1 MSDIYAEFGVNNAV
15 ISSDNIEEHEQ
26 AMLAKPIEVRDG
38 DDRIEAV
45 ESDESTS
52 EEETE
57 GQAQEVELS
66 ESDESDESGDTEGET
81 EGAPFQP
88 VGEPSEELVQSSA
101 RIAEH
106 EGAFTD
112 MVDTAIERGLSAESV
127 ARIQQEY
134 AEDGLTEKSYQEL
147 AAAGYSKNFVDSY
160 LRGQEALVEQYV
172 AGVIAFA
179 GGQQNFDALYTHL
192 QTNSPDSAEA
202 LVAAMENRDL
212 KTVKAIIN
220 LAAGSRSKTFGK
232 PAARSVTKRGIPAA
246 AVAVKTEGFSSSAQ
260 MIKAMSDPRYATD
273 AEYRRSVEQKVA
285 ASSF

>member
-66 ESDESDESGDTEGET
+66 ESDESDESGETEGE
-81 EGAPFQP
+81 EAPFQP

-246 AVAVKTEGFSSSAQ
+246 AIAVKSEGFTSSAQ

>member
-66 ESDESDESGDTEGET
+66 ESDESDESGETEGED
-81 EGAPFQP
+81 APFQP
-88 VGEPSEELVQSSA
+88 VGEPSEELVQSSE

-246 AVAVKTEGFSSSAQ
+246 AVAVKTEGFTSSAQ

>member
-45 ESDESTS
+45 ESDESTVD
-52 EEETE
+52 ETE
-57 GQAQEVELS
+57 GEAQEVELS
-66 ESDESDESGDTEGET
+66 ESDESDEAGETEGET

>member
-45 ESDESTS
+45 ESDESTVD
-52 EEETE
+52 ETE
-57 GQAQEVELS
+57 GEAQEVELS
-66 ESDESDESGDTEGET
+66 ESDESDESDETEGEA
-81 EGAPFQP
+81 APFQP

-232 PAARSVTKRGIPAA
+232 PAARSVTKRGIPAT
-246 AVAVKTEGFSSSAQ
+246 AVAVKSEGFTSSAQ

>member
-45 ESDESTS
+45 ESDESTVD
-52 EEETE
+52 ETE
-57 GQAQEVELS
+57 GEAQEVELS
-66 ESDESDESGDTEGET
+66 ESDESDESDETEGEA
-81 EGAPFQP
+81 APFQP
-88 VGEPSEELVQSSA
+88 VGEPSEELVQSSS

-246 AVAVKTEGFSSSAQ
+246 AVAVKSEGFTSSAQ

>member
-15 ISSDNIEEHEQ
+15 MSSDNIEEHEQ

-52 EEETE
+52 DETE

-81 EGAPFQP
+81 EGTPFQP
-88 VGEPSEELVQSSA
+88 VGEPSEELVQSST

-147 AAAGYSKNFVDSY
+147 AEAGYSKNFVDSY

-172 AGVIAFA
+172 SGVIAFA

-246 AVAVKTEGFSSSAQ
+246 AVAVKSEGFTSSAQ

>member
-66 ESDESDESGDTEGET
+66 ESDESDESGETEGED
-81 EGAPFQP
+81 APFQP

-246 AVAVKTEGFSSSAQ
+246 AVAVKSEGFTSSAQ

>member
-45 ESDESTS
+45 ESDESTVD
-52 EEETE
+52 ETE
-57 GQAQEVELS
+57 GEAQEVELS
-66 ESDESDESGDTEGET
+66 ESDESDESGETEGEA
-81 EGAPFQP
+81 APFQP
-88 VGEPSEELVQSSA
+88 VGEPSEELVQSSE

>member
-45 ESDESTS
+45 ESDESTVD
-52 EEETE
+52 ETE
-57 GQAQEVELS
+57 GEAQEVELS
-66 ESDESDESGDTEGET
+66 ESDESDESDETEGEA
-81 EGAPFQP
+81 APFQP
-88 VGEPSEELVQSSA
+88 VGEPSEELVQSSE

-246 AVAVKTEGFSSSAQ
+246 AVAVKSEGFTSSAQ

>member
-45 ESDESTS
+45 ESDESTVD
-52 EEETE
+52 ETE

-66 ESDESDESGDTEGET
+66 ESDESDESGETEGEA
-81 EGAPFQP
+81 APFQP

-246 AVAVKTEGFSSSAQ
+246 AVAVKSEGFTSSAQ

>member
-15 ISSDNIEEHEQ
+15 MSSDTIEEHEQ

-38 DDRIEAV
+38 DDRIESV
-45 ESDESTS
+45 ETDETDDS
-52 EEETE
+52 EEDQLPKTD
-57 GQAQEVELS
+57 A
-66 ESDESDESGDTEGET
+66 DESDEDSSEGDESTDGEDI
-81 EGAPFQP
+81 GFQP
-88 VGEPSEELVQSSA
+88 VGEPSEELVQSSS

-112 MVDTAIERGLSAESV
+112 MVDTAIERGLSPESV

-134 AEDGLTEKSYQEL
+134 AEDGLSDKSYQEL

-192 QTNSPDSAEA
+192 KTNSPDSADA
-202 LVAAMENRDL
+202 LVSAMENRDL

-220 LAAGSRSKTFGK
+220 LAAGSRSKAFGK

-246 AVAVKTEGFSSSAQ
+246 PITVKAEGFTSSSQ
-260 MIKAMSDPRYATD
+260 MVKAMSDPRYSTD

-285 ASSF
+285 SSSF

>member
-1 MSDIYAEFGVNNAV
+1 
-15 ISSDNIEEHEQ
+15 
-26 AMLAKPIEVRDG
+26 MLAKPIEVRDG

-66 ESDESDESGDTEGET
+66 ESDESDESGETEGEA
-81 EGAPFQP
+81 APFQP

-246 AVAVKTEGFSSSAQ
+246 AVAVKSEGFTSSAQ

>member
-45 ESDESTS
+45 ESDESTVD
-52 EEETE
+52 ETE
-57 GQAQEVELS
+57 GEAQEVELS
-66 ESDESDESGDTEGET
+66 ESDESDESGETEGEA
-81 EGAPFQP
+81 APFQP
-88 VGEPSEELVQSSA
+88 VGEPSEELVQSSE

-246 AVAVKTEGFSSSAQ
+246 AVAVKSEGFTSSAQ

>member
-45 ESDESTS
+45 ESDESTVD
-52 EEETE
+52 ETE
-57 GQAQEVELS
+57 GEAQEVELS
-66 ESDESDESGDTEGET
+66 ESDESDESGDTEGEA
-81 EGAPFQP
+81 APFQP
-88 VGEPSEELVQSSA
+88 VGEPSEELVQSSE

-246 AVAVKTEGFSSSAQ
+246 AVAVKSEGFTSSAQ